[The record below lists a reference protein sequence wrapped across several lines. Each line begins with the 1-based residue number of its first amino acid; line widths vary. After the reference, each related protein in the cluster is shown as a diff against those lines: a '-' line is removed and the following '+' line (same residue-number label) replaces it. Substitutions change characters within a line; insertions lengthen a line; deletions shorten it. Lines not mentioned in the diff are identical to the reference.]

1 MQWTEEFRPSN
12 LSEVIGQERTVTFFK
27 NQALAKPVTAW
38 SHVIFFGSPGT
49 GKTTMA
55 EAIAN
60 EYDLQI
66 VEINASH
73 YRKIDDMEEV
83 VMNVVKQMPEKGE
96 RKILFLDEAD
106 GLTPNSQWML
116 RRLMEEYSNVTMFIL
131 ACNNDAK
138 IIDAIYDRCLE
149 FYFAPLKAEELKTV
163 AANICNAEQRDVPND
178 VKLEEL
184 INASDGSA
192 RSFTN
197 LLYQLLVG
205 GVMPELSFNVAEYI
219 KAVKNND
226 LETAKKLT
234 VKTTFKELL
243 REVLKVLL
251 RYGEKYEDAFR
262 KLGDYFLLSP
272 NPDDNL
278 GKILVTLQ
286 LKKLLNSEK
295 QSEK

>member
-12 LSEVIGQERTVTFFK
+12 LSEVIGQERTVKFFR
-27 NQALAKPVTAW
+27 NQAKEKPITAW
-38 SHVIFFGSPGT
+38 PHVIFFGLPGT

-66 VEINASH
+66 IEINASH
-73 YRKIDDMEEV
+73 YRKIEDMEEI
-83 VMNVVKQMPEKGE
+83 VMSAVKQVPEKGE

-131 ACNNDAK
+131 ACNNSAK
-138 IIDAIYDRCLE
+138 IIDAVYDRCLE
-149 FYFAPLKAEELKTV
+149 FYFNILTAEELKAV
-163 AANICNAEQRDVPND
+163 ARNICNAEQRDIPSEAD
-178 VKLEEL
+178 LDEL
-184 INASDGSA
+184 VNASDGSA

-197 LLYQLLVG
+197 LLYQSMIG
-205 GVMPELSFNVAEYI
+205 GVMPEISFQVSEYI
-219 KAVKNND
+219 KAVKLND

-234 VKTTFKELL
+234 AKTTFRELL

-251 RYGEKYEDAFR
+251 RYGEKYEEPVR

-272 NPDDNL
+272 NPDENL
-278 GKILVTLQ
+278 GKIIVTLQ
-286 LKKLLNSEK
+286 LKKLLNGGE
-295 QSEK
+295 

>member
-1 MQWTEEFRPSN
+1 MQWTEEFRPSS
-12 LSEVIGQERTVTFFK
+12 LSEVIGQERTVKFFR
-27 NQALAKPVTAW
+27 NQATSKPVTEW
-38 SHVIFFGSPGT
+38 PHVIFFGSPGT

-66 VEINASH
+66 IEINASH

-83 VMNVVKQMPEKGE
+83 VMSAVKQIPEKGE

-149 FYFAPLKAEELKTV
+149 FYFDPLKPEELKAV
-163 AANICNAEQRDVPND
+163 ARNICSAEQRDTPSD
-178 VKLEEL
+178 ADLDEL
-184 INASDGSA
+184 VNASDGSA

-197 LLYQLLVG
+197 LLYQSIIG
-205 GVMPELSFNVAEYI
+205 GVMPEVSFSVGEYI
-219 KAVKNND
+219 KAVKLND
-226 LETAKKLT
+226 VETAKKLIAR
-234 VKTTFKELL
+234 TTFRELL
-243 REVLKVLL
+243 KETLKVLL
-251 RYGEKYEDAFR
+251 RYGDKYEDAIR

-272 NPDDNL
+272 NPDENL
-278 GKILVTLQ
+278 GKIVVTLQ
-286 LKKLLNSEK
+286 LKKLLNGGN
-295 QSEK
+295 

>member
-12 LSEVIGQERTVTFFK
+12 LSEVIGQERTVQFFR
-27 NQALAKPVTAW
+27 NQAKTKPVTAW
-38 SHVIFFGSPGT
+38 PHVIFFGLPGT

-66 VEINASH
+66 IEINSSH
-73 YRKIDDMEEV
+73 YRKIEDMEEI
-83 VMNVVKQMPEKGE
+83 VMSAVRQVPEKGE

-116 RRLMEEYSNVTMFIL
+116 RRMMEEYSNVTMFIL

-149 FYFAPLKAEELKTV
+149 FYFNVLTPQELKAV
-163 AANICNAEQRDVPND
+163 AKNICSAEQRDVPPD
-178 VKLEEL
+178 FTLDEL

-197 LLYQLLVG
+197 LLYQSIVG
-205 GVMPELSFNVAEYI
+205 GVMPEISFNVTEYI

-234 VKTTFKELL
+234 AKTTFRELL
-243 REVLKVLL
+243 REVLKALL
-251 RYGEKYEDAFR
+251 RYGEKYEEPVR

-272 NPDDNL
+272 NPDENL
-278 GKILVTLQ
+278 GKIIVTLQ
-286 LKKLLNSEK
+286 LKKLLNGDS
-295 QSEK
+295 